1 MNKKFSFDQIQ
12 TMDDVQ
18 KVDFKP
24 CETQYEI
31 IMSKDFYIAFEKILR
46 LMGKISEEEIQDFM
60 RILAKI
66 RASEE
71 LLYTEGT
78 RFHKLLDDPTFQKIG
93 KKFIEKLITR
103 MAKFLEWFYGKDHE
117 ISYIK
122 EDFEKNLSTQKLVC
136 NLKVA
141 IEQTL
146 LTPNQMKKIASLK

>member
-31 IMSKDFYIAFEKILR
+31 IMSNDFYIAFEKVLKLTGR
-46 LMGKISEEEIQDFM
+46 YSEEEIQDFL

-93 KKFIEKLITR
+93 NAFARNLIKRMLSFIR
-103 MAKFLEWFYGKDHE
+103 HVYGKDFDD
-117 ISYIK
+117 SLTK
-122 EDFEKNLSTQKLVC
+122 DLDKNLSTQKIIS
-136 NLKVA
+136 KMKAA
-141 IEQTL
+141 IEQTF
-146 LTPNQMKKIASLK
+146 LTPQQMKKLTSLT